1 MRTLVL
7 ADTDV
12 GSISDV
18 TLRAVGAALQPGQPV
33 DMLVFDTS
41 SAAAAARVSGIER
54 VLIASAGAADALA
67 PETIAA
73 QLLVLAEDYSM
84 VVAAHRAS
92 SKAALPRVAALTEG
106 TFIADVI
113 AIRERAQFVRG
124 LYAGSVI
131 ATVTSAAART
141 YASVRPSSF
150 APVAAEGGSATIVAL
165 APITPFS
172 ATRLVERHAAVQGG
186 HDLGNA
192 RVVVAGGRGL
202 ASQENMER
210 LGRLARNLGAA
221 LGASR
226 AAVDAG
232 YAPNAAQVGQT
243 GRSVAPDVY
252 VAFGISGAIQ
262 HLAGMKDSKVIV
274 AVNKD
279 PDAPIFSVADVGLVG
294 DLFDVVGAIE
304 AHVQVAGQRL

>member
-18 TLRAVGAALQPGQPV
+18 TLRVMGAALQLGQPV
-33 DMLVFDTS
+33 DMLVFDAS
-41 SAAAAARVSGIER
+41 SAPAAARVNGVER
-54 VLIASAGAADALA
+54 VLVASAGAVDTLA

-73 QLLVLAEDYSM
+73 QLLALTGDHSM
-84 VVAAHRAS
+84 LLAAHRAS
-92 SKAALPRVAALTEG
+92 GRAALPRAAALSG
-106 TFIADVI
+106 AAFIADVV
-113 AIRERAQFVRG
+113 AIRERTQFVRG

-131 ATVTSAAART
+131 ATVTSATART

-150 APVAAEGGSATIVAL
+150 APVAAHGGAGEVVAL
-165 APITPFS
+165 APIAPFA
-172 ATRLVERHAAVQGG
+172 ATRLVVRHAAAQSGQ
-186 HDLGNA
+186 DLGSA

-202 ASQENMER
+202 ASQENMGR
-210 LGRLARNLGAA
+210 LGRLADKLGAA

-262 HLAGMKDSKVIV
+262 HLAGMKDSKFIV

-294 DLFDVVGAIE
+294 DLFDVVGALE
-304 AHVQVAGQRL
+304 SRVQGAQTCV

>member
-7 ADTDV
+7 ADSEAV
-12 GSISDV
+12 SIDSVSDA
-18 TLRAVGAALQPGQPV
+18 TLRAIGAASALGQPV
-33 DMLVFDTS
+33 DLLVFDAA
-41 SAAAAARVSGIER
+41 SAAAAAQVSGVAR
-54 VLIASAGAADALA
+54 VLSASAGDVQTLA
-67 PETIAA
+67 PETVAA
-73 QLLVLAEDYSM
+73 QLQALAPQYSTIL
-84 VVAAHRAS
+84 APHRALGR
-92 SKAALPRVAALTEG
+92 AALPRAAALSG
-106 TFIADVI
+106 GAFLADVI
-113 AIRERAQFVRG
+113 ALREGAQFVRG

-131 ATVTSAAART
+131 ATVASATTCAFATVRTTSF
-141 YASVRPSSF
+141 S
-150 APVAAEGGSATIVAL
+150 PVAAGGGAAEIVAL
-165 APITPFS
+165 APLAPF
-172 ATRLVERHAAVQGG
+172 ARTRLIERRAAEQSGQ
-186 HDLGNA
+186 DLGSA
-192 RVVVAGGRGL
+192 RVVIAGGRGL
-202 ASQENMER
+202 ASLDNMER
-210 LGRLARNLGAA
+210 LGRLAGSLGAA

-262 HLAGMKDSKVIV
+262 HLAGMKDSKFIV

-304 AHVQVAGQRL
+304 SRA

>member
-7 ADTDV
+7 ADADV

-18 TLRAVGAALQPGQPV
+18 TLRVLSAALQLGQPV
-33 DMLVFDTS
+33 DLLVFDAS
-41 SAAAAARVSGIER
+41 IAAAAACASGVDR
-54 VLIASAGAADALA
+54 VLVASAGAAESLA

-73 QLLVLAEDYSM
+73 QLIALAGDYST
-84 VVAAHRAS
+84 VLAAHRACGR
-92 SKAALPRVAALTEG
+92 AALPRAAALSEG
-106 TFIADVI
+106 AFIADVI
-113 AIRERAQFVRG
+113 AIRERTQFVRG

-141 YASVRPSSF
+141 FASVRPSSF
-150 APVAAEGGSATIVAL
+150 APVAADGGTAQIVAL
-165 APITPFS
+165 TPISPFTG
-172 ATRLVERHAAVQGG
+172 TRLLERRAATQSGQ
-186 HDLGNA
+186 DLGSA

-210 LGRLARNLGAA
+210 LGQVAATLGAA

-262 HLAGMKDSKVIV
+262 HLAGMKDSKFIV

-304 AHVQVAGQRL
+304 DRVHGVEQRV

>member
-7 ADTDV
+7 ADADV
-12 GSISDV
+12 ESISDV
-18 TLRAVGAALQPGQPV
+18 TLRVIGAALQLGQPV
-33 DMLVFDTS
+33 DLLVFDSS
-41 SAAAAARVSGIER
+41 SAAAAARVSSVER
-54 VLIASAGAADALA
+54 VLVASAGAADALA
-67 PETIAA
+67 PETVAA
-73 QLLVLAEDYSM
+73 QLLALTGDYST
-84 VVAAHRAS
+84 VLAAHRAS
-92 SKAALPRVAALTEG
+92 SRAALPRAAAHSEAA
-106 TFIADVI
+106 FIADVI
-113 AIRERAQFVRG
+113 AIRERTQFVRG

-131 ATVTSAAART
+131 ATVTSATART

-150 APVAAEGGSATIVAL
+150 APVAAEGGAADIVAL
-165 APITPFS
+165 APISPFA
-172 ATRLVERHAAVQGG
+172 ATRLVERRAAEQSGQ
-186 HDLGNA
+186 DLGNA

-202 ASQENMER
+202 ASQENMAR
-210 LGRLARNLGAA
+210 LGQLADTLGAA

-262 HLAGMKDSKVIV
+262 HLAGMKDSKFIV

-304 AHVQVAGQRL
+304 SHVQGAGTSV

>member
-18 TLRAVGAALQPGQPV
+18 TLRVIGAALQLGQPV
-33 DMLVFDTS
+33 DLLVFDAS
-41 SAAAAARVSGIER
+41 SAAAAARVNGIER
-54 VLIASAGAADALA
+54 VLVASAGAADALA

-73 QLLVLAEDYSM
+73 QLLVLVGEYSM
-84 VVAAHRAS
+84 VLATHRAS
-92 SKAALPRVAALTEG
+92 SRAALPRAAALSEAA
-106 TFIADVI
+106 FIADVI
-113 AIRERAQFVRG
+113 AIRERTQFVRC

-131 ATVTSAAART
+131 ATVTSATART

-150 APVAAEGGSATIVAL
+150 APVAAGGGAANIVAL
-165 APITPFS
+165 APILPFT
-172 ATRLVERHAAVQGG
+172 ATRLVERRAAEQSGQ
-186 HDLGNA
+186 DLGSA

-210 LGRLARNLGAA
+210 LGRLAGSLGAA

-262 HLAGMKDSKVIV
+262 HLAGMKDSKFIV

-294 DLFDVVGAIE
+294 DLFDVVGALE
-304 AHVQVAGQRL
+304 SHVQRAGTGA

>member
-7 ADTDV
+7 ADADV

-18 TLRAVGAALQPGQPV
+18 TLRVMSAARQLEQPV
-33 DMLVFDTS
+33 DMLVFDAS
-41 SAAAAARVSGIER
+41 SAPAAARVSGVER
-54 VLIASAGAADALA
+54 VLVASAGAADALA

-73 QLLVLAEDYSM
+73 QLLVLAGEYST
-84 VVAAHRAS
+84 VLAAHRAS
-92 SKAALPRVAALTEG
+92 SRAALPRAAALSEAA
-106 TFIADVI
+106 FIADVI
-113 AIRERAQFVRG
+113 AIRERTQFVRG
-124 LYAGSVI
+124 LYASSVI
-131 ATVTSAAART
+131 ATVTSTTVHT

-150 APVAAEGGSATIVAL
+150 APVTAEGGAAQVVAL
-165 APITPFS
+165 APITPFA
-172 ATRLVERHAAVQGG
+172 ATRLIERRAAEQSGQ
-186 HDLGNA
+186 DLGSA
-192 RVVVAGGRGL
+192 RIVVAGGRGL

-210 LGRLARNLGAA
+210 LGRLAGELGAA

-232 YAPNAAQVGQT
+232 YAPNASQIGQT

-262 HLAGMKDSKVIV
+262 HLAGMKDSKFIV

-304 AHVQVAGQRL
+304 ARIRDAGQRP